1 MNKFQSFFKKYK
13 LAVVIFFVAATSVV
27 SYSFVD
33 EYFEV
38 AKNLDIFSSAFREL
52 NIYYVDSVQPAK
64 LMKKGIDAMTES
76 LDPYTNYIPES
87 DIEDYRFMTTGHY
100 GGIGALIRQKG
111 DYVAISELYE
121 GYPAQKSDLRPGDE
135 IIEIDGKSAKGKR
148 TDEVSH
154 TLKGTPKT
162 TVKLLIKREGE
173 KNNLEKVLTREE
185 VKVKSVPY
193 YGMLNNEIGYIRL
206 KDFTEDAG
214 DDVKDALKDLK
225 KNHSAKAVVLDL
237 RYNPGGL
244 LNEAVNVS
252 NVFVNK
258 GEEIVNTRGKIK
270 DLAKTYHAINS
281 AEDAEMPLAVLV
293 NSNSASASEIVS
305 GSLQDLDRGV
315 IIGQRTFGKGLVQ
328 TTRPLSYN
336 TQMKIT
342 TAKYYIPS
350 GRCIQALDYSHRN
363 DDGSVGKVPDSL
375 ITEYKTKAGRKV
387 YNGGGVLPDVAIE
400 PHKLSN
406 ISQSLISKNLIFDF
420 ASRYRIQHTSID
432 PARDF
437 KLSNKDW
444 DDFVNFIS
452 DKDYDYTTK
461 SEKSLEDLKKNA
473 DDEKYFDG
481 LKNEYEAL
489 KTKLNHDKKADVERN
504 HDEIANLLQQEIVS
518 RYYYQKGK
526 IEASFNRDEEI
537 KKAID
542 VLSNHSVYVSI
553 LNGTFKSEDI
563 NANNNLKEDKIDG
576 SKDHLITK

>member
-1 MNKFQSFFKKYK
+1 M
-13 LAVVIFFVAATSVV
+13 LILFVATASIA
-27 SYSFVD
+27 SYSFLD

-52 NIYYVDSVQPAK
+52 NIYYVDSVQPGK

-100 GGIGALIRQKG
+100 GGIGALIRQMG

-121 GYPAQKSDLRPGDE
+121 GYPAQKSDLRPGDQ

-148 TDEVSH
+148 TDEISH

-162 TVKLLIKREGE
+162 TVKLLIKRDGE
-173 KNNLEKVLTREE
+173 KNNIEKILTREE

-193 YGMLNNEIGYIRL
+193 YGMLNNEIGYIKL

-214 DDVKDALKDLK
+214 EDVKDALKDLK
-225 KNHSAKAVVLDL
+225 KNHNAKAVVLDL

-258 GEEIVNTRGKIK
+258 GQEIVSTRGKIK
-270 DLAKTYHAINS
+270 DLAKTYNAINT

-336 TQMKIT
+336 TQLKIT

-363 DDGSVGKVPDSL
+363 EDGSVGKVPDSL
-375 ITEYKTKAGRKV
+375 ITEYKTKDGRKV

-400 PHKLSN
+400 PRKLSN
-406 ISQSLISKNLIFDF
+406 ISQGLLSKNMIFDY
-420 ASRYRIQHTSID
+420 ASNYRIQHSSIVA
-432 PARDF
+432 ARDF
-437 KLSNKDW
+437 KLSQKDW

-473 DDEKYFDG
+473 DDEKYFDAV
-481 LKNEYEAL
+481 KNEYQAL
-489 KTKLNHDKKADVERN
+489 KTKLAHDKKGDVQRN
-504 HDEIANLLQQEIVS
+504 RDEITNLLQEEIVA
-518 RYYYQKGK
+518 RYYFQKGR
-526 IEASFNRDEEI
+526 IEASFNRDEEV

-542 VLSNHSVYVSI
+542 VLTNHAVYVSI
-553 LNGTFKSEDI
+553 LNGTYKAEDLKAI
-563 NANNNLKEDKIDG
+563 NNSKENTPDG
-576 SKDHLITK
+576 AKEHEIIK